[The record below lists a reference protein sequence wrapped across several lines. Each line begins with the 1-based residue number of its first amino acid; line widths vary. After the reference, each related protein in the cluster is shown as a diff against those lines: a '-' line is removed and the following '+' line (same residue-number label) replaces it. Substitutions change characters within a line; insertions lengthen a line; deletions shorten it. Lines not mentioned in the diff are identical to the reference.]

1 MARARQYEAFIS
13 YSHAADSALAT
24 ELQRALNRIARPSY
38 KWWQWWPPRVF
49 RDQTNLAAATDL
61 GARIEDALLGSDAFV
76 LLASPLAAASPW
88 VDREVATWCAR
99 KPLDR
104 IFIALTEGSLEWD
117 DDKGDFDHTRSTA
130 LPPSLRG
137 AFDTEPL
144 WVDFSAVREDRPF
157 ARDPLFLDG
166 AATLAAAIRGTD
178 KDSLVGEDVRQRRR
192 ARQLA
197 GGAIT
202 SLTLLAV
209 LATIAAV
216 YAFVQ
221 RNNANERAR
230 LALSRQ
236 LAAQAVSALDVDPER
251 SLALAARAATTE
263 ETDEAES
270 ALRDALRTSR
280 VRAVINVG
288 ADVNEVA
295 LDPSGNVVAAGVVGG
310 AVRTWDL
317 RTGDPLA
324 THELAGDVLGVSF
337 DADGDRVLGVGPA
350 GAAVWAAARS
360 GAPPLARFDQRFR
373 PAAVAWH
380 GPIAATADVDGFV
393 RLWRPDNGRLVRRL
407 RPPGP
412 LAAVNDVAFSR
423 DGSQLAA
430 AVGPR
435 AVVWNLRAGS
445 KPLVRSYASD
455 LVAIAFSP
463 DGRTVANGDDL
474 GGARVWNL
482 RTGVEKELNGHEQAI
497 DSVAFSPDGRSLVTA
512 SQDETARIWDLRSR
526 RTRAELRGHND
537 LVRSAAFTRD
547 GKRVVTGGEDGT
559 IRVWAVETDPVLA
572 ELVVP
577 SRRPLFGVAFHP
589 RGRLLVTASE
599 DETAQVWDW
608 RSGRIE
614 HVLRHDDS
622 VEAAS
627 FSPDGEHVL
636 TAGTDGTAR
645 VWKTGTERRVATL
658 GRAGGPALLDA
669 AMSPDGGVVATAGFD
684 PRVLFW
690 RWADE
695 RMVDSRSGFEERVDG
710 VDFSPVDGLVAAA
723 SGPTVHV
730 WRTED
735 DTPAA
740 VFRDRDGERL
750 WDVALD
756 PGGELVAAG
765 SASGA
770 AWVWD
775 VAAKDLVVGVEE
787 HTDTVSAVAFSGD
800 GRYLLTAGYDGVA
813 RVWSLPN
820 GGLVTTVSPRGTRLE
835 AAAFARRGRT
845 FAVAGDGGIATV
857 FDCRLCRPLDELVCL
872 AGSRVT
878 QRVRAEAGD
887 AFRRCD

>member
-1 MARARQYEAFIS
+1 M
-13 YSHAADSALAT
+13 
-24 ELQRALNRIARPSY
+24 
-38 KWWQWWPPRVF
+38 
-49 RDQTNLAAATDL
+49 
-61 GARIEDALLGSDAFV
+61 
-76 LLASPLAAASPW
+76 
-88 VDREVATWCAR
+88 
-99 KPLDR
+99 
-104 IFIALTEGSLEWD
+104 
-117 DDKGDFDHTRSTA
+117 
-130 LPPSLRG
+130 
-137 AFDTEPL
+137 
-144 WVDFSAVREDRPF
+144 
-157 ARDPLFLDG
+157 
-166 AATLAAAIRGTD
+166 
-178 KDSLVGEDVRQRRR
+178 RQRRR

-236 LAAQAVSALDVDPER
+236 LAAQAVSALNVDPER

-263 ETDEAES
+263 PTDEAES

-280 VRAVINVG
+280 VRAVIKVG

-295 LDPSGNVVAAGVVGG
+295 LDPSGNVVAAGVAGG

-324 THELAGDVLGVSF
+324 THELADDALDVSF
-337 DADGDRVLGVGPA
+337 DADGERVLGVGPA

-373 PAAVAWH
+373 PTAVAWH
-380 GPIAATADVDGFV
+380 GPLAATADVDGFV
-393 RLWRPDNGRLVRRL
+393 RLWRPDNGKLVRRL

-435 AVVWNLRAGS
+435 ALVWNLRAGS
-445 KPLVRSYASD
+445 KPLVRSYATD

-512 SQDETARIWDLRSR
+512 SQDETARIWDLRSS

-537 LVRSAAFTRD
+537 LVRGATFTRD
-547 GKRVVTGGEDGT
+547 GKRVVTGGKDGT

-577 SRRPLFGVAFHP
+577 SRRQLLGVAFHP

-608 RSGRIE
+608 HSGRIE
-614 HVLRHDDS
+614 QVLRHDDW

-627 FSPDGEHVL
+627 FSPDGGHVL
-636 TAGTDGTAR
+636 TAGADGTAR

-658 GRAGGPALLDA
+658 GQAGGPALLDA
-669 AMSPDGGVVATAGFD
+669 AMSPGRRAGGDGGVRSPGS
-684 PRVLFW
+684 VL
-690 RWADE
+690 ALGGGAP
-695 RMVDSRSGFEERVDG
+695 VDSRSGFEERVDG
-710 VDFSPVDGLVAAA
+710 VAFSPVGGLVAAA
-723 SGPTVHV
+723 SGPAVHV

-740 VFRDRDGERL
+740 VFRD
-750 WDVALD
+750 
-756 PGGELVAAG
+756 PGGKSRSGTSRSTRGESSWPPGAPAEPPG
-765 SASGA
+765 SGTSRRRTSSR
-770 AWVWD
+770 VSRR
-775 VAAKDLVVGVEE
+775 
-787 HTDTVSAVAFSGD
+787 TRTPCSAVAFSGD
-800 GRYLLTAGYDGVA
+800 GRYLLTAGHDGVA
-813 RVWSLPN
+813 KVWSLPN
-820 GGLVTTVSPRGTRLE
+820 GGLVTTVSPRGKPLE

-845 FAVAGDGGIATV
+845 FAVAGDGGHRDGVRVPSCAA
-857 FDCRLCRPLDELVCL
+857 RSRSWSASP
-872 AGSRVT
+872 AGGSRSAFA
-878 QRVRAEAGD
+878 RRRATRSGAAIDTLRERWDPERAVQ
-887 AFRRCD
+887 FRRREASRLHELSQHAALSGPVGSSARLRSCSR